1 MNSRKEVTDA
11 WETLCLDQDMSDEGE
26 KKRDSKRQK
35 KKKKKLLC
43 GNMLSMASAI
53 PPREKSNSTAIL
65 SSCPPTCI
73 PTPSRNHVTTM

>member
-35 KKKKKLLC
+35 KKKRNC
-43 GNMLSMASAI
+43 SVV
-53 PPREKSNSTAIL
+53 
-65 SSCPPTCI
+65 TC
-73 PTPSRNHVTTM
+73 